1 MTLSKTPSP
10 RRPLSLTSR
19 EAFDAEGEAEVADL
33 DDFLAECIVDEGP
46 IGKGVEFAVRMFP
59 TKFQDVR
66 FADQRFAASEEVEMA
81 AYFFALAYDFIHDIV
96 GQVQGVTIFGSP
108 AADAVQV
115 AGAGRVEEDGP
126 GNIAVIFGFGFV
138 PRTQTVEA
146 RFKAQVHDGCTDYV
160 GVECIQGSV
169 EELEPLAAFVNEL
182 VGIGKRFFFK

>member
-1 MTLSKTPSP
+1 
-10 RRPLSLTSR
+10 
-19 EAFDAEGEAEVADL
+19 
-33 DDFLAECIVDEGP
+33 
-46 IGKGVEFAVRMFP
+46 
-59 TKFQDVR
+59 
-66 FADQRFAASEEVEMA
+66 MA
-81 AYFFALAYDFIHDIV
+81 AYFFALAYDFIHDVV

-160 GVECIQGSV
+160 GIECIQGSV

-182 VGIGKRFFFK
+182 AGIGKRFFFK